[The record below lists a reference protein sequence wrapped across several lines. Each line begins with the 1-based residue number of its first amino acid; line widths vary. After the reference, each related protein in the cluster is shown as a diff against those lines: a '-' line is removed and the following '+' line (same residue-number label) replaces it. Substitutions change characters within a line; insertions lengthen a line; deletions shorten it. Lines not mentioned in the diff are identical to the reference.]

1 MTRITNQVLP
11 AAVLTLAL
19 GLAVSACSTKATD
32 AGGAKTQDGTKVGPG
47 VTADKITLGV
57 LTDQSGVFAALGTTV
72 TQGNQLAVDDI
83 NAAGGICGRKIVL
96 QVKDTAYDVQKAVS
110 QYAEISPNIAGI
122 LQVIGSPTTTA
133 LLPSI
138 KTDHMLTATSTWA
151 SSLLSSPNI
160 QISGATYDIEMI
172 NGVSYLLDNGL
183 IRKGD
188 KLGHIAFEGAYGDNG
203 LQGTKYAVGKL
214 GLTVVPQRVKAT
226 ETDMTS
232 AVQAL
237 KQAGVRAILLT
248 AAPKQLASAAGV
260 AASIGLDVPIL
271 GNNPT
276 YTPSLLSTS
285 VGRVLEKNFYLS
297 ASSLPLS
304 ADTAVAKRVLAAY
317 KAKYPKGSPNAGVTY
332 GYGVGK
338 IYEQT
343 LKAACA
349 AKDLSRE
356 GIEAAFHTL
365 SDVDTE
371 GVISPL
377 DYSKVG
383 EIPSRQTYIL
393 RPSMANLAI
402 DGLKVEKELFES
414 AAAKDYSPSNG

>member
-1 MTRITNQVLP
+1 MTRITTQVLP
-11 AAVLTLAL
+11 AAVLALAV
-19 GLAVSACSTKATD
+19 GLTVSACSTKAND
-32 AGGAKTQDGTKVGPG
+32 AGGAKTQNGTKVGPG
-47 VTADKITLGV
+47 VTSDKITLGV

-83 NAAGGICGRKIVL
+83 NAAGGICGRKVVL

-133 LLPSI
+133 LLPSL
-138 KTDHMLTATSTWA
+138 KSDHMLTATSTWA
-151 SSLLSSPNI
+151 SSLLSSPDI

-172 NGVSYLLDNGL
+172 NGVSYLFDSGL
-183 IRKGD
+183 LHKGD
-188 KLGHIAFEGAYGDNG
+188 KVGHIAFEGAYGDNG
-203 LQGTKYAVGKL
+203 LQGTRYVAGKL
-214 GLTVVPQRVKAT
+214 GLTVVAQRVKAT

-260 AASIGLDVPIL
+260 AASISLDVPIL

-276 YTPSLLSTS
+276 YSPSLLSTPA
-285 VGRVLEKNFYLS
+285 GPALEKNFYLS

-304 ADTAVAKRVLAAY
+304 ADNDAAKKVLAAY
-317 KAKYPKGSPNAGVTY
+317 KAKYPNGSPNAGVTY

-365 SDVDTE
+365 SNVGTD
-371 GVISPL
+371 GIISPL
-377 DYSKVG
+377 DYSKAG
-383 EIPSRQTYIL
+383 AIPSRQTYIL
-393 RPSMANLAI
+393 RPSKATLAI
-402 DGLKVEKELFES
+402 DGLKVDKELFES
-414 AAAKDYSPSNG
+414 AAAKDYSPSGG

>member
-1 MTRITNQVLP
+1 MTRIAHQVLP
-11 AAVLTLAL
+11 AAVLTLA
-19 GLAVSACSTKATD
+19 LAVSACSTKATD
-32 AGGAKTQDGTKVGPG
+32 ATDAKTENGLKVGPG

-72 TQGNQLAVDDI
+72 TQGNQLAVDEI

-96 QVKDTAYDVQKAVS
+96 QIKDTAYDVQKAVS

-172 NGVSYLLDNGL
+172 NGISYLLDEGL
-183 IRKGD
+183 VRKGD

-203 LQGTKYAVGKL
+203 LEGTKYAVDKL

-276 YTPSLLSTS
+276 YTPALLSTS

-304 ADTAVAKRVLAAY
+304 ADTPVAKKVLAAY

-338 IYEQT
+338 VYEQT

-356 GIEAAFHTL
+356 GIAAAFHTL
-365 SDVDTE
+365 SNVDTE

-377 DYSKVG
+377 DYSKPG

-393 RPSMANLAI
+393 RPSMATLAV
-402 DGLKVEKELFES
+402 DGLKVDKELFES
-414 AAAKDYSPSNG
+414 PVAKNYSPSNG

>member
-1 MTRITNQVLP
+1 MTRITTHALP

-19 GLAVSACSTKATD
+19 GLAVSGCSTKAND
-32 AGGAKTQDGTKVGPG
+32 AAGAKTENGTKVGPG

-96 QVKDTAYDVQKAVS
+96 QIKDTAYDVQKAVS

-138 KTDHMLTATSTWA
+138 KTDNMLTATSTWA

-172 NGVSYLLDNGL
+172 NGISYLLDEGL
-183 IRKGD
+183 VRKGD

-203 LQGTKYAVGKL
+203 LEGTKYAVDKL

-276 YTPSLLSTS
+276 YTPALLSTS

-304 ADTAVAKRVLAAY
+304 ADHPVAKKVLASY

-338 IYEQT
+338 IYEHT

-356 GIEAAFHTL
+356 GITAAFHTL

-377 DYSKVG
+377 DYSKPG

-393 RPSMANLAI
+393 RPSMANLAV
-402 DGLKVEKELFES
+402 DGLKVGKELFES
-414 AAAKDYSPSNG
+414 PVAKDYSPSAG

>member
-1 MTRITNQVLP
+1 MTRTRNQALP
-11 AAVLTLAL
+11 AVLLTLAL
-19 GLAVSACSTKATD
+19 GLSLSACSTKANTG
-32 AGGAKTQDGTKVGPG
+32 AGAKTENGTKVGPG

-57 LTDQSGVFAALGTTV
+57 LTDQSGVFAALGNAV
-72 TQGNQLAVDDI
+72 TQGNQLAVDEI

-110 QYAEISPNIAGI
+110 QYAEIAPKIAGI
-122 LQVIGSPTTTA
+122 LQMIGSPTTTA
-133 LLPSI
+133 LLPSL

-151 SSLLSSPNI
+151 SSLLTSPDI

-172 NGVSYLLDNGL
+172 NGISYLLDAGL
-183 IRKGD
+183 IKKGD

-203 LQGTKYAVGKL
+203 LSGSTYAAGKL
-214 GLTVVPQRVKAT
+214 GLSLVPQRVKAT

-237 KQAGVRAILLT
+237 KQAGVKAILLT

-260 AASIGLDVPIL
+260 AASIGLGVPIL

-276 YTPSLLSTS
+276 YSPSLLSTPA
-285 VGRVLEKNFYLS
+285 GPALEKNFYLS

-304 ADTAVAKRVLAAY
+304 ADTEPAKKVLALY

-338 IYEQT
+338 VYEHT

-356 GIEAAFHTL
+356 GIESAFRTL
-365 SDVDTE
+365 SNVSTD
-371 GVISPL
+371 GIIAPL
-377 DYSKVG
+377 DYSKPG
-383 EIPSRQTYIL
+383 AIPSRQTYIL
-393 RPSMANLAI
+393 RPSKANLAI
-402 DGLKVEKELFES
+402 DGLKVGKELFES
-414 AAAKDYSPSNG
+414 PTAATFVPRTS